1 MVDVP
6 RIDDSDYVATE
17 YADDAR
23 LTGRAALWRAR
34 TGPQPQDVALRRVR
48 DLAPATVLEVGCG
61 QGEFAVQLA
70 DCGIDVTAI
79 DQSERMV
86 ALTAARGVRAQRA
99 DVQHLPFDD
108 GAFDLA
114 VANYVLYHVPDISRA
129 LGEIAR
135 VLRPGGTFVAV
146 TNSVR
151 KLQEIWELVGR
162 DRTAGSEESFNSE
175 NGVELLARHFDNVE
189 RVDIDERFTVTQ
201 TAIRDYIRATRF
213 AALADNVPDLPD
225 GLTVTAAGSVF
236 VATLASVDA

>member
-1 MVDVP
+1 MIDVP
-6 RIDDSDYVATE
+6 RIDDSDYVASE

-34 TGPQPQDVALRRVR
+34 TDPQRQDVALRRVR

-61 QGEFAVQLA
+61 QGEFASALA
-70 DCGIDVTAI
+70 DVGIDVTAI

-86 ALTAARGVRAQRA
+86 ALTAARGVRAQQA
-99 DVQHLPFDD
+99 DVQQLPFDD

-114 VANYVLYHVPDISRA
+114 VANYMLYHVPDIPCA

-135 VLRPGGTFVAV
+135 VLRPRGTLVAV

-151 KLQEIWELVGR
+151 KLRAMSDLVGR
-162 DRTAGSEESFNSE
+162 DRDGASEEGFNSE
-175 NGVELLARHFDNVE
+175 NGAELLAAHFDTVE
-189 RVDIDERFTVTQ
+189 RVDVDERFTVTE

-225 GLTVTAAGSVF
+225 GLSVTVAGSVF
-236 VATLASVDA
+236 IATR